1 MNQENARRATARG
14 EQLRTELVER
24 LRRQPQTAE
33 ELLPQLKTPGLS
45 LSEVVFQLGRLEEE
59 HRAAGD
65 RVGVYRLSSGR
76 SG

>member
-14 EQLRTELVER
+14 ERLRTELVEH

-33 ELLPQLKTPGLS
+33 ALLPQLKTPELS

-59 HRAAGD
+59 LRAAGD
-65 RVGVYRLSSGR
+65 RDGVYRLS
-76 SG
+76 